1 VRALSSR
8 RAAARPGTAAA
19 QPGAAPGRRVD
30 PGAAARAAAV
40 IAAAAV
46 SLALPLWLSAANLTV
61 YILTGLYAVTAIG
74 LSLLMGYAGQVSLG
88 QAVFFAI
95 GAYTAAVLSLHGTPA
110 AAALVAA
117 PVLAAAVAAAVGV
130 PILRLRGHHLA
141 FATLA
146 FQLIVLSV
154 ISNTAFLGGGLG
166 FTAIPA
172 LGIGGAALT
181 SARDYAWLVW
191 AVTAAVLVLTLNIIR
206 SRPGRALRALATS
219 EAAAES
225 AGVPVVRYKLATFAL
240 SAAYAGFAGGIY
252 VFFIGYASPDAFP
265 VSLSVELVVM
275 VVIFGLGSVWGAL
288 LGAVGI
294 SVLVQ
299 VLTNVGTLPGMPQYM
314 PTLLSY
320 AAYGVILV
328 VIMVF
333 LPEGLLPALRALW
346 AAARR
351 RGGTGGPREPAGPG
365 RPAAAPPPAVALAR
379 SLVSS
384 LRLSPAKGGKPPPEQ
399 TRRQ

>member
-1 VRALSSR
+1 MRAPSPR
-8 RAAARPGTAAA
+8 RAAAQAGPVAAA
-19 QPGAAPGRRVD
+19 QPGGAARRRV
-30 PGAAARAAAV
+30 GAATAV
-40 IAAAAV
+40 RIGAVAAAAAG
-46 SLALPLWLSAANLTV
+46 SLVLPLWLSMANLTV
-61 YILTGLYAVTAIG
+61 YVVTGLYAVTAIG

-95 GAYTAAVLSLHGTPA
+95 GAYAAAVLSLHGVPTV
-110 AAALVAA
+110 AALVAA
-117 PVLAAAVAAAVGV
+117 PVLGAAVAAAVGV
-130 PILRLRGHHLA
+130 PILRLRGHYLA

-166 FTAIPA
+166 FAAIPS
-172 LGIGGAALT
+172 LGIGGAVL
-181 SARDYAWLVW
+181 SSSREYAWLVW
-191 AVTAAVLVLTLNIIR
+191 AVTVAVMAATLNVVR

-219 EAAAES
+219 ETAAES
-225 AGVPVVRYKLATFAL
+225 VGIPVVRYKLAVFSL
-240 SAAYAGFAGGIY
+240 SAAYAAFAGGIY
-252 VFFIGYASPDAFP
+252 AFFISYLSPDSFP
-265 VSLSVELVVM
+265 VQLSVELVVM

-294 SVLVQ
+294 SILAQ

-328 VIMVF
+328 LIMVF
-333 LPEGLLPALRALW
+333 IPGGLLPALGRLW
-346 AAARR
+346 ETVARSP
-351 RGGTGGPREPAGPG
+351 RGSAGPG
-365 RPAAAPPPAVALAR
+365 RPAGPPPAVALAR

-384 LRLSPAKGGKPPPEQ
+384 LRWSPAKGGGKPPPKQ